1 MSNQSEQAQSAR
13 LLIQRL
19 QSSIA
24 LAAFSLVLSVTPL
37 GAGWSVFV
45 PLAPEWQGI
54 PNAVASLMP
63 HEIFVSWVADGWA
76 GVMGGLADAGVITD
90 AAASA
95 LIRDGIASEILL
107 RGFAFIVLVIGWI
120 ISMRMPR
127 ASSQTTTETV
137 VDTAPTQAAA
147 EPVGVV
153 QEIVSALATRVA
165 QQELLVQN
173 MLLDPQAQPV
183 AESLAE
189 LSQSLR
195 ALKADMQRHEVDL

>member
-19 QSSIA
+19 QFSIA
-24 LAAFSLVLSVTPL
+24 LAAIFLAVSFTPL

-45 PLAPEWQGI
+45 RLAPEWQGV
-54 PNAVASLMP
+54 PNAAAYLMP
-63 HEIFVSWVADGWA
+63 HELLVGWVADGWA
-76 GVMGGLADAGVITD
+76 GLIAGLSDAGAVTV
-90 AAASA
+90 AASSA

-107 RGFAFIVLVIGWI
+107 RSLAFLVLVIGWI
-120 ISMRMPR
+120 LSMRRPRVSSMPI
-127 ASSQTTTETV
+127 AETAV
-137 VDTAPTQAAA
+137 ELAPTRAAQESGGALQAVISTVAA
-147 EPVGVV
+147 
-153 QEIVSALATRVA
+153 RVA

-195 ALKADMQRHEVDL
+195 ALKADMQRHPIDL

>member
-1 MSNQSEQAQSAR
+1 MSNHSEQAQSAR

-19 QSSIA
+19 QFSIA
-24 LAAFSLVLSVTPL
+24 LAAIFLVVSFTPL

-45 PLAPEWQGI
+45 SLAPEWQGA
-54 PNAVASLMP
+54 PNAVAYLMP
-63 HEIFVSWVADGWA
+63 HEIFASWVADGWA
-76 GVMGGLADAGVITD
+76 ALIGGLADAGVVTN
-90 AAASA
+90 AVSSG

-107 RGFAFIVLVIGWI
+107 RGLAFLVLLIGWI

-127 ASSQTTTETV
+127 ASSQATAETV
-137 VDTAPTQAAA
+137 VDVAPTQPAA
-147 EPVGVV
+147 EPAEAA
-153 QEIVSALATRVA
+153 QEIVSTVAARVA

-183 AESLAE
+183 AESLVE

-195 ALKADMQRHEVDL
+195 ALKADMQRHQVDL